1 MTKPIWIFEG
11 VRILDL
17 TQWLAG
23 QQAPRLNHGREA
35 TARSRSRRWTIRATS
50 IPAVSSMP
58 MAAISSAS
66 SILNSTR

>member
-1 MTKPIWIFEG
+1 MTNPTQILEG

-23 QQAPRLNHGREA
+23 PQATRLNHGREA

-50 IPAVSSMP
+50 IPVLSSMP
-58 MAAISSAS
+58 MAAISAAS
-66 SILNSTR
+66 SVLNSAR